1 MIRTKRVYDPIS
13 AEDGRRILV
22 DRLWPRGLKKEA
34 LALDAWLKELAPSDE
49 LRRWFNH
56 DPTKWE
62 AFQARYAIELE
73 TKRDLWLPLISAEID
88 QPITFLYAARDTQ
101 HNNAVA
107 LKAILDARRDDAQT
121 D

>member
-49 LRRWFNH
+49 LRHWFAH
-56 DPTKWE
+56 DLAKWE
-62 AFQARYAIELE
+62 AFQARYAIELDAKQE
-73 TKRDLWLPLISAEID
+73 LWLPLISAEID
-88 QPITFLYAARDTQ
+88 PPVTLLYAARDTQ

-107 LKAILDARRDDAQT
+107 LKAYLDAQRDDEQT